1 MVVTRCEACQFGRRA
16 AIIGRMAKKAIVLAV
31 AVFGLITFFLPLV
44 RVRAPMVG
52 EQRISGWDIVKP
64 GQEMKPRRD
73 DLGLN
78 DALDKIQGDIIRK
91 QRREAPLAVKQA
103 QALVVTLPLAYL
115 SLVAGAALALLRKPR
130 ALNVTAAVGLLAG
143 VYSVISVYWL
153 SGGLK
158 AMVAGAG
165 SGSRI
170 PIFGGLRKQVAAQVA
185 VNPELGLY
193 LLAATLAALLLASF
207 LPSGRR

>member
-1 MVVTRCEACQFGRRA
+1 MV
-16 AIIGRMAKKAIVLAV
+16 KKAIVLAV
-31 AVFGLITFFLPLV
+31 ALAGLGTFFLPLV
-44 RVRAPMVG
+44 RVRAPIVG

>member
-1 MVVTRCEACQFGRRA
+1 MV
-16 AIIGRMAKKAIVLAV
+16 KKAIVLAV
-31 AVFGLITFFLPLV
+31 AAFGLATFFLPLV

-52 EQRISGWDIVKP
+52 EQRISGWDVVKP
-64 GQEMKPRRD
+64 GEGKKPQRD

-78 DALDKIQGDIIRK
+78 DALDKIQGDILRK
-91 QRREAPLAVKQA
+91 KRQEAPLSVKQA
-103 QALVVTLPLAYL
+103 QALAVTLPLAYL
-115 SLVAGAALALLRKPR
+115 SLLAGGALVLLRKDR
-130 ALNVTAAVGLLAG
+130 ALQVTAAVGLLAG

-153 SGGLK
+153 SDGLK
-158 AMVAGAG
+158 AMVGGG

-193 LLAATLAALLLASF
+193 LLAAALAALLLASF
-207 LPSGRR
+207 LPSSKR